1 MAVSILKENLVVLW
15 SQELSP
21 PKAQLTCEQGVVCFI
36 NVQAQRQVSVRFLTL
51 VAENDDEGWNEN

>member
-1 MAVSILKENLVVLW
+1 MAVSILKENLAVLW

-36 NVQAQRQVSVRFLTL
+36 NIQAQRQVSVMFLTL
-51 VAENDDEGWNEN
+51 VAENDEG